1 MSEIA
6 ISVNQ
11 VSKKYQLH
19 KQGNSIKEVIP
30 HWFQGKAQKI
40 AKNKDFWALQ
50 NITFEVQRG
59 EVLGIIGKNGA
70 GKSTLLKILSR
81 ITLPTQGRIEMD
93 ASVSSLL
100 EVGTG
105 FHPDLSGRE
114 NIFINGIL
122 LGMKRQEIRKHLDEI
137 IDFAGVKDFINIP
150 VKKYSSGMRMRLA
163 FAVAAFLQSDIL
175 LLDEV
180 LSVGDIEFQKKCLN
194 KVEDS
199 RQQGRT
205 ILIASHNMGLVGNV
219 AQQVVWLHQGKIKEI
234 GSTETVVKNYLNF
247 STRKSSN
254 HSGIFYLEQPELTE
268 AGISKVETYC
278 DEQLSDKLY
287 TGHYC
292 SFKIHFFSKKP
303 LQEILLGIII
313 KDQVGKPF
321 ITLNNAHLNIPLKPS
336 NPLRGSITIDFQ
348 KLLLFAEGKYFVDLY
363 LGDNYAGHS
372 FKEITEAFHF
382 YIVRSNVYNSPSLM
396 DTQRNVYYQPDISF
410 YCN

>member
-114 NIFINGIL
+114 NVFINGIL
-122 LGMKRQEIRKHLDEI
+122 LGMTRREIRKYLDEI
-137 IDFAGVKDFINIP
+137 VAFAGVEDFIHIP

-163 FAVAAFLQSDIL
+163 FAVAAFLKSDIL

-180 LSVGDIEFQKKCLN
+180 LAVGDIEFQKKCLR
-194 KVEDS
+194 KVEDT

-205 ILIASHNMGLVGNV
+205 VLLVSHNTGLIGTI
-219 AQQVVWLHQGKIKEI
+219 AQRVLWLSEGQIKEI
-234 GSTETVVKNYLNF
+234 GSPLKVIKNYLAIQS
-247 STRKSSN
+247 STESV
-254 HSGIFYLEQPELTE
+254 SGIFHLKKTPDKL
-268 AGISKVETYC
+268 AGISQAETYC
-278 DEQLSDKLY
+278 DAQLSNTIY
-287 TGHYC
+287 AGGNF
-292 SFKIHFFSKKP
+292 SFKIHFFSHNP
-303 LQEILLGIII
+303 LRSLIFGFVVKNQLGQPVLAINNHHLG
-313 KDQVGKPF
+313 VNLEP
-321 ITLNNAHLNIPLKPS
+321 NNAHQGL
-336 NPLRGSITIDFQ
+336 ITVHFGQ
-348 KLLLFAEGKYFVDLY
+348 LLLYAEGQYFVDLY
-363 LGDNYAGHS
+363 LGNNYANNY
-372 FKEITEAFHF
+372 FEVIEDAFFF
-382 YIVRSNVYNSPSLM
+382 YVKTNNVYNSLRKLDPNQNL
-396 DTQRNVYYQPDISF
+396 YFQPDLAF
-410 YCN
+410 HCD